1 MGNLNLVEPIS
12 AYHKDCPECGSVL
25 FPVSSETRDKLDP
38 DSSELHSEEKKAD
51 KECHC
56 CGKKFMVLFGC

>member
-1 MGNLNLVEPIS
+1 VENLNLVEPIS
-12 AYHKDCPECGSVL
+12 AYHKFCPQCGSAL
-25 FPVSSETRDKLDP
+25 FPISSDSRDKLN
-38 DSSELHSEEKKAD
+38 SEETKAD